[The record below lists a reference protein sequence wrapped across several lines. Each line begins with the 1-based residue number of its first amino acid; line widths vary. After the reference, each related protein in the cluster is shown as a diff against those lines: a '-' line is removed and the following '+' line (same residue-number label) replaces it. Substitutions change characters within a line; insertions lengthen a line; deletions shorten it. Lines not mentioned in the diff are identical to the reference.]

1 MHLSAIKKYLLNT
14 NASKDVMRA
23 VLFQALVGE
32 ERVLAYYSKTF
43 NPPKEELRRNA
54 DKILAVVLRVSYFDH
69 ICTARGLGCTHTNP
83 L

>member
-43 NPPKEELRRNA
+43 NPPKRNYGVTRI
-54 DKILAVVLRVSYFDH
+54 KFWLWY
-69 ICTARGLGCTHTNP
+69 
-83 L
+83 